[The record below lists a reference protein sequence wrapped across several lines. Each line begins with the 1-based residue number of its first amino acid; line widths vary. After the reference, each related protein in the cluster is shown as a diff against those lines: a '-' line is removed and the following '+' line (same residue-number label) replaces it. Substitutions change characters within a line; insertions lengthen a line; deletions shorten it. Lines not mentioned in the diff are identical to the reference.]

1 MGLLEE
7 EEQYLQK
14 DSSQPVNSRPPFPP
28 LHLNLIFFLC
38 AGWLCEDGSLA
49 TDVIALHETIC
60 SLRRWNSGMRGQKQS
75 DPMTQQHLERE
86 LFLLSFKEWEGEA
99 DKALLTTPLCT
110 HLEASTPAPAQ
121 SLWTSVVLRSLYS
134 RHTHVY
140 IWMSIYMHGS
150 GRMRMSSVH
159 RDALKRCRS
168 CHERARQLELLQK
181 GLCHWHSIT
190 QLRVLWT
197 CMFGSDSNCRAGWPL
212 FKANLLCAPPHPPHT
227 HLLHCKERHK

>member
-1 MGLLEE
+1 
-7 EEQYLQK
+7 
-14 DSSQPVNSRPPFPP
+14 
-28 LHLNLIFFLC
+28 
-38 AGWLCEDGSLA
+38 
-49 TDVIALHETIC
+49 
-60 SLRRWNSGMRGQKQS
+60 MRGQKQS

-99 DKALLTTPLCT
+99 DKALLTTPLST

-197 CMFGSDSNCRAGWPL
+197 CMFGSDSNCRAGWLL
-212 FKANLLCAPPHPPHT
+212 FKANLLCAPPPTTHT
-227 HLLHCKERHK
+227 PSSL